1 MILTCISWTTR
12 FTSYLLALLI
22 VVGAATARADT
33 HYANA
38 GSKSPKSPFTNPG
51 AAAKTIAE
59 ALAVAEEGDT
69 VEVSAGTYL
78 IDATITVKKGI
89 TLQGVGAD
97 KTTIDA
103 EGSCRC
109 LVVRGT
115 LKGFTITG
123 GKAREGAGVQG
134 GSGTTITDC
143 IVRDNTA
150 ERFGGGI
157 CVRIRNTKDAPCL
170 IEHCKILNNK
180 VTDFVHT
187 DYPFGGGGLYVDNRT
202 TVRGCLIQGNSAAQR
217 GGGLYIHNGSSVI
230 ENCIV
235 TENRAFGKRRRN
247 PNGHGSM
254 EEGGGGAYCDFGG
267 RLRGCVFY
275 KNHADKIGGG
285 AVLSTGARAK
295 NCTFVANTAGISG
308 GGVQTL
314 GVASMFNVI
323 AHDNLRVVVVKDA
336 VKDAVK
342 GAPAKSEPDDAYVS
356 HYYHVDVHQLMLG
369 KVNFRH
375 CCIGVTKK
383 HATKYRFYL
392 GRTAGYDPKQYKT
405 YLTEVSPVTKQ
416 PGFVDAAGH
425 NYALVSGSPC
435 LNAGLNEDWMAA
447 SKDLAGNARLS
458 GKTVDVGAYERA
470 K

>member
-1 MILTCISWTTR
+1 M
-12 FTSYLLALLI
+12 LLI
-22 VVGAATARADT
+22 VATATSARADT
-33 HYANA
+33 HYVTAN
-38 GSKSPKSPFTNPG
+38 SKSPKSPYTNPG

-69 VEVSAGTYL
+69 VEVSAGTYA
-78 IDATITVKKGI
+78 IDATIVVKKGI
-89 TLQGVGAD
+89 TLQGVAAD
-97 KTTIDA
+97 KTVIDA
-103 EGSCRC
+103 GGRCRC

-115 LKGFTITG
+115 VKGLTITG

-134 GSGTTITDC
+134 GAGTIVTDC
-143 IVRDNTA
+143 IIRDNTA

-157 CVRIRNTKDAPCL
+157 CVRIRRAKDAPCL
-170 IEHCKILNNK
+170 IADCKILNNK

-217 GGGLYIHNGSSVI
+217 GGGVYCHHGSSVI
-230 ENCIV
+230 ENCTI

-267 RLRGCVFY
+267 QLRGCVFY

-314 GVASMFNVI
+314 GVASMFNTI
-323 AHDNLRVVVVKDA
+323 AYGNLRVSTAKN
-336 VKDAVK
+336 
-342 GAPAKSEPDDAYVS
+342 GPAKNKPDDVYVS

-369 KVNFRH
+369 KVHFRH
-375 CCIGVTKK
+375 CCIGETKQ
-383 HATKYRFYL
+383 HMTKYRFYL
-392 GRTAGYDPKQYKT
+392 GRTAGYDVSRYKNT
-405 YLTEVSPVTKQ
+405 VTEVEPVRKK
-416 PGFVDAAGH
+416 PGFVDAAGQ
-425 NYALVSGSPC
+425 NYRLVSGSPC

-447 SKDLAGNARLS
+447 AKDLAGSARLR
-458 GKTVDVGAYERA
+458 GKAVDVGAYERA